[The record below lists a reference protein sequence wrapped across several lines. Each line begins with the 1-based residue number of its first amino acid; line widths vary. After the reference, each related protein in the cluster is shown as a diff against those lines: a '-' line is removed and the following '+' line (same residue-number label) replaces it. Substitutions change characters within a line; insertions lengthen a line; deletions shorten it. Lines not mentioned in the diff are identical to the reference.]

1 MKKLIILIL
10 TVLMLCLGAA
20 SADTG
25 FELGKPFMDFT
36 AADTEG
42 NTFTLSEALKD
53 HEAVLLNIWATWC
66 GPCQGEFPDLEKAYQ
81 KYKDKVAFIAL
92 SYDDNDTIEKIAA
105 FRDEYQLTFPMGR
118 DEGSAL
124 YNYVAQYGVPT
135 TVVIDRF
142 GNAGFLRL
150 GSFNTAEEVG
160 NVLDRF
166 LGDDYTETAV
176 LTRIPKKG
184 VTRAYPVS
192 PARAM
197 YIDNENVKKARFH
210 LTNAVSDDYL
220 MAYVVSEDTAH
231 LRFDITAAD
240 DAADMMYYDDAKVER
255 VDLPDILDA
264 ERNVFTYDQAMESPE
279 GTHYLYGLYY
289 NVGMEGDPDLMEF
302 FLLQKEEY
310 LEELADYLRTMEY
323 EVSWEFVEDTTADKT
338 EQKAY
343 VLHVEDQDGNPVP
356 GVAVN
361 FCTDAACT
369 MQQSDEN
376 GVITFDGEKA
386 NYHVQILKA
395 PEGYSFDKSFELYT
409 GDAYGEW
416 VLHVGNDSLK

>member
-36 AADTEG
+36 AVDTEG

-66 GPCQGEFPDLEKAYQ
+66 GPCQSEFPDLEKAYQ
-81 KYKDKVAFIAL
+81 QYKNKVAFIAL
-92 SYDDNDTIEKIAA
+92 SYDDGDTNEKIAA
-105 FRDEYQLTFPMGR
+105 FKEEYNLTFPMGR

-142 GNAGFLRL
+142 GNTGFLRL

-160 NVLDRF
+160 NVLDRY

-176 LTRIPKKG
+176 LTKIPKKG
-184 VTRAYPVS
+184 TTRAYPVS
-192 PARAM
+192 ARAL
-197 YIDNENVKKARFH
+197 YVDNENVKKFNFTLSGADKP
-210 LTNAVSDDYL
+210 LPV
-220 MAYVVSEDTAH
+220 YVVNDHTAH
-231 LRFDITAAD
+231 LRFTISSAD
-240 DAADMMYYDDAKVER
+240 DAADMMYYDDAKVAR

-264 ERNVFTYDQAMESPE
+264 QRNDFAYDQVLESPE
-279 GTHYLYGLYY
+279 GVPYLYGLYY
-289 NVGMEGDPDLMEF
+289 NVGGDGDPDLMEF
-302 FLLQKEEY
+302 FLVEKEEN
-310 LEELADYLRTMEY
+310 LEDVAAYLRSMDY
-323 EVSWEFVEDTTADKT
+323 EVTWEEAAEEPAQAP

-343 VLHVEDQDGNPVP
+343 VIHVLDQDGNPVP
-356 GVAVN
+356 GAAVN

-369 MQQSDEN
+369 MAQGGED
-376 GVITFDGEKA
+376 GVITFDGAPE
-386 NYHVQILKA
+386 NYHVQILRV
-395 PEGYSFDKSFELYT
+395 PEGYSFDQAFELYT
-409 GDAYGEW
+409 GETFGEW
-416 VLHVGNDSLK
+416 VLHVANDRLK

>member
-66 GPCQGEFPDLEKAYQ
+66 GPCQSEFPDLEKAYQ
-81 KYKDKVAFIAL
+81 QYKDKVAFIAL
-92 SYDDNDTIEKIAA
+92 SYDDGDTNEKIAA
-105 FRDEYQLTFPMGR
+105 FKEEYNLTFPMGR

-142 GNAGFLRL
+142 GNTGFLRL

-160 NVLDRF
+160 NVLDRY

-176 LTRIPKKG
+176 LTKIPKKG
-184 VTRAYPVS
+184 TTRAYPVS
-192 PARAM
+192 ARAL
-197 YIDNENVKKARFH
+197 YVDNENVKKFH
-210 LTNAVSDDYL
+210 FTLSGADKPLPV
-220 MAYVVSEDTAH
+220 YVVNDQTAH
-231 LRFDITAAD
+231 LRFTISSAD
-240 DAADMMYYDDAKVER
+240 DAADMMYYDDAKVAR

-264 ERNVFTYDQAMESPE
+264 QRNAFAYDQALESPE
-279 GTHYLYGLYY
+279 GVPYLYGLYY
-289 NVGMEGDPDLMEF
+289 NVGGDGDPDLMEF
-302 FLLQKEEY
+302 FLVEKEEN
-310 LEELADYLRTMEY
+310 LEDVAAYLRSMDY
-323 EVSWEFVEDTTADKT
+323 EVTWEEAAEEPAQAP

-343 VLHVEDQDGNPVP
+343 VIHVLDQDGNPVP
-356 GVAVN
+356 GAAVN

-369 MQQSDEN
+369 MAQGGED
-376 GVITFDGEKA
+376 GVITFDGAPE
-386 NYHVQILKA
+386 NYHVQILRV
-395 PEGYSFDKSFELYT
+395 PEGYSFDQAFELYT
-409 GDAYGEW
+409 GETYGEW
-416 VLHVGNDSLK
+416 VLHVANDRLK

>member
-66 GPCQGEFPDLEKAYQ
+66 GPCQSEFPDLEKAYQ
-81 KYKDKVAFIAL
+81 QYKDKVAFIAL
-92 SYDDNDTIEKIAA
+92 SYDDGDTNEKIAA
-105 FRDEYQLTFPMGR
+105 FKEEYNLTFPMGR

-142 GNAGFLRL
+142 GNTGFLRL

-160 NVLDRF
+160 NVLDRY

-176 LTRIPKKG
+176 LTKIPKKG
-184 VTRAYPVS
+184 TTRAYPVS
-192 PARAM
+192 ARAL
-197 YIDNENVKKARFH
+197 YVDNENVKKFNFTLSGADRP
-210 LTNAVSDDYL
+210 LPV
-220 MAYVVSEDTAH
+220 YVVNDQTAH
-231 LRFDITAAD
+231 LRFTISSAD
-240 DAADMMYYDDAKVER
+240 DAADMMYYDDAKVAR

-264 ERNVFTYDQAMESPE
+264 QRNVFAYDQVLESPE
-279 GTHYLYGLYY
+279 GVPYLYGLYY
-289 NVGMEGDPDLMEF
+289 NVGGDGDPDLMEF
-302 FLLQKEEY
+302 FLVEKEEN
-310 LEELADYLRTMEY
+310 LEDVAAYLRSMDY
-323 EVSWEFVEDTTADKT
+323 EVTWEEAAEEPAQAP

-343 VLHVEDQDGNPVP
+343 VIHVLDQDGNPVP
-356 GVAVN
+356 GAAVN

-369 MQQSDEN
+369 MAQGGED
-376 GVITFDGEKA
+376 GVITFDGAPE
-386 NYHVQILKA
+386 NYHVQILRV
-395 PEGYSFDKSFELYT
+395 PEGYSFDQAFELYT
-409 GDAYGEW
+409 GETYGEW
-416 VLHVGNDSLK
+416 VLHVANDRLK